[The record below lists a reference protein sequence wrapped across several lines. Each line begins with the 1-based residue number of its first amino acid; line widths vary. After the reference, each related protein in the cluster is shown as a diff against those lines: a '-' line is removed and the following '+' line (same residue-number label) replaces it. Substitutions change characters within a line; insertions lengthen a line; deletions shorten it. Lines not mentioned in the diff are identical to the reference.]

1 MLLELLWYCESTFRW
16 DSFVK
21 GIFQGFI
28 ILLTTYPDEKE
39 LLLQVALT
47 LIG

>member
-1 MLLELLWYCESTFRW
+1 MLFELLWYFKSTFRW

-21 GIFQGFI
+21 GIFQGFL
-28 ILLTTYPDEKE
+28 ILLITYTDEKE
-39 LLLQVALT
+39 LLPQVALT